1 MPQNQDLPR
10 AVRFGPFELD
20 LVTGELRR
28 SGLRLSL
35 QDQPFRILALLV
47 QRPGELVTRERL
59 REALWPGD
67 VFVDVEHGLN
77 VGIAKLR
84 RALGDVA
91 EAPHYVETLE
101 RRGYRFMAAVEAIDA
116 RDLARTTSSAE
127 VRSVDVTIGDDSVSL
142 GEGVHMI
149 GRDPHGAIWID
160 STLVSRRHA
169 TITVSARD
177 VVLTDLGSR
186 NGTFVNGQR
195 LDAPATL
202 ADGDEILVGPARLVV
217 RTIAAPESTV
227 STDAD
232 APDRC

>member
-1 MPQNQDLPR
+1 MPQNQGPPH

-28 SGLRLSL
+28 SGLRLRL

-47 QRPGELVTRERL
+47 QRPGELVTREQL
-59 REALWPGD
+59 REALWPDD

-91 EAPHYVETLE
+91 ETPHYVETLE
-101 RRGYRFMAAVEAIDA
+101 RRGYRFMAPVEAIDA
-116 RDLARTTSSAE
+116 RDIARSTSSAE
-127 VRSVDVTIGDDSVSL
+127 ARSIAVTIGDDSVSL
-142 GEGVHMI
+142 GEGVHLI

-160 STLVSRRHA
+160 SNLVSRRHA
-169 TITVSARD
+169 TITVTAHD
-177 VVLTDLGSR
+177 VILTDLGSR

-195 LDAPATL
+195 ADAPATL

-217 RTIAAPESTV
+217 RTTTAPESTV
-227 STDAD
+227 SAD
-232 APDRC
+232 AEAADHD

>member
-1 MPQNQDLPR
+1 MPEHLGLPH

-47 QRPGELVTRERL
+47 RRPGELVTREQL
-59 REALWPGD
+59 RGALWPD
-67 VFVDVEHGLN
+67 EVFVDVEHGLN

-84 RALGDVA
+84 RALGDTA
-91 EAPHYVETLE
+91 ETPRYVETLE
-101 RRGYRFMAAVEAIDA
+101 RRGYRFVAPVEVVDAAASGGRTSPPPA
-116 RDLARTTSSAE
+116 RSIC
-127 VRSVDVTIGDDSVSL
+127 VRIGDGSVSL
-142 GEGVHMI
+142 GEGVHLI

-160 STLVSRRHA
+160 SNLVSRRHA
-169 TITVSARD
+169 TITVSAHD
-177 VVLTDLGSR
+177 VVLTDLASR

-195 LDAPATL
+195 VDAPATV
-202 ADGDEILVGPARLVV
+202 ADGDEIFVGQARLVV

-227 STDAD
+227 SADAD
-232 APDRC
+232 APDPR